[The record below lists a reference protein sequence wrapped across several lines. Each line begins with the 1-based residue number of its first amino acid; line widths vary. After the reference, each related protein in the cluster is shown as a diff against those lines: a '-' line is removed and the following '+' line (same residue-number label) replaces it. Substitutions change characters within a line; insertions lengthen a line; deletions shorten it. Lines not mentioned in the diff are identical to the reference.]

1 MTASRKAAQDM
12 NVLVIDDEEK
22 ICELIK
28 IFLESAF
35 NFHSVVSAPNAAQAM
50 QKFANQDFDLMIV
63 DHVMPGKA
71 GIEFI
76 GQLRNSV
83 KFNKLKIILI
93 SGYLQQEDVLQAI
106 ELGIKHI
113 VVKPFTRQQL
123 VNQVADIL
131 KLSLEEEVG

>member
-1 MTASRKAAQDM
+1 MSASRKSPQDM
-12 NVLVIDDEEK
+12 NILVIDDEEK

-35 NFHSVVSAPNAAQAM
+35 DFHSIVTAPNSTQAM
-50 QKFANQDFDLMIV
+50 QKFANQDFDLMII

-76 GQLRNSV
+76 EQLRNSV

-131 KLSLEEEVG
+131 KLNMDEKVG

>member
-1 MTASRKAAQDM
+1 MSLSRKLPQDM
-12 NVLVIDDEEK
+12 NILVIDDEEK

-35 NFHSVVSAPNAAQAM
+35 EFHSVVTAPNSAQAL
-50 QKFANQDFDLMIV
+50 QKFSNQDFDLMII
-63 DHVMPGKA
+63 DHIMPGKP

-76 GQLRNSV
+76 QQLRNSV

-93 SGYLQQEDVLQAI
+93 SGYLQQEDVLEAI

-123 VNQVADIL
+123 VNQVSDIL
-131 KLSLEEEVG
+131 KIELNNN